1 MLTAR
6 AEGNSLSAMIS
17 VSYHS
22 KRIQKAAVRHP
33 GPGVL
38 RSRKRSMPFPAVGTA
53 RQNGILLQE
62 PQDRIAFYFRDRR
75 QRTEQLTE
83 IGKTGRERKWFHG
96 RISIHWKLIRIW

>member
-1 MLTAR
+1 
-6 AEGNSLSAMIS
+6 MIS
-17 VSYHS
+17 VSYQS

-62 PQDRIAFYFRDRR
+62 PQDRMAFCFRNRK
-75 QRTEQLTE
+75 TELHFTSG
-83 IGKTGRERKWFHG
+83 IVD
-96 RISIHWKLIRIW
+96 SALNS